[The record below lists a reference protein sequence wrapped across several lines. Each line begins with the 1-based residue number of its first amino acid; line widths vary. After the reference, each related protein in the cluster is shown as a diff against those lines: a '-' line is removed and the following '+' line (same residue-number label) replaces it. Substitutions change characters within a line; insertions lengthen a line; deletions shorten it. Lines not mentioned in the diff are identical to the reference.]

1 MIQIIKRILKA
12 RECKAEKQ
20 LIATA
25 IALEDR
31 LLVLG
36 CNLRLLSVPFDS
48 LAALRRIEKGDR
60 SDFTISEEGSYIHWK
75 RADIHLDF
83 ENFLWAVDPV
93 ERQRIDRYWAEIKR
107 KHDAILKGEGSI
119 DDL

>member
-1 MIQIIKRILKA
+1 MIHAVKRILKA
-12 RECKAEKQ
+12 RKWKAEKQ

-60 SDFTISEEGSYIHWK
+60 SDFTISEEGSYIHWEK
-75 RADIHLDF
+75 ADIHLDF
-83 ENFLWAVDPV
+83 ENFLWAADPV
-93 ERQRIDRYWAEIKR
+93 ERERLDRYWAEIQR
-107 KHDAILKGEGSI
+107 KHDAMIEGEAI